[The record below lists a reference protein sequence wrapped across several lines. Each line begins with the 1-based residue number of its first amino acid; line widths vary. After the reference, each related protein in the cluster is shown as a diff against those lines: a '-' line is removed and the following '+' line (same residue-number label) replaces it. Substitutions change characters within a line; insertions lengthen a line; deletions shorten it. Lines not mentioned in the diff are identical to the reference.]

1 MRAEDGVEVAMDD
14 MEIVSAL
21 RTALADKVG
30 KKRFELW
37 FGTNMQLEF
46 DGATLTIGTRNSFL
60 QDWLRLNFRPH
71 IESACVATLG
81 KCPELHFR
89 LDEAGSAELVSPA
102 TASAVAPLTSK
113 SKQLSLCAVSAAD
126 PADEAQSSRPRRSPT
141 RRAFANLGSFVTGRS
156 NRLARTVAEN
166 AVEQPGKMSPL
177 FIHGP
182 TGVGKTHL
190 LEGIWT
196 AARKRSRGIA
206 AIYLSA
212 EQFTSSFLQALRGS
226 GLPSFR
232 QKYRGVEFLIVDD
245 VQFLCGKR
253 CTQVELLYTM
263 NTLLREGRQLV
274 LAADRPLSE
283 LAALGPEL
291 VSRLSGGMVCQIEP
305 PDYDTRLGILQQ
317 MAQQFETVLPQEVQR
332 FVASRLTSHARELS
346 GALCRL
352 QATSQA
358 SGKPIDLAMAEES
371 LGEMIRHS
379 SRLVRL
385 PDIEKAICGT
395 FGLEPSSLQSTRKT
409 KGVSQPRMLAMWL
422 ARKYTRAALSEIGQ
436 YFGRRSHSTVV
447 SAQKR
452 VENWLAA
459 GTSLEMASR
468 SWRIDEAIR
477 QIEQSLLAG

>member
-1 MRAEDGVEVAMDD
+1 MRAEDGVDVAKDD

-30 KKRFELW
+30 KDRFELW

-46 DGATLTIGTRNSFL
+46 DGATLTIGARSQFL
-60 QDWLRLNFRPH
+60 QDWLRRNFRTH
-71 IESACVATLG
+71 IESACLATLG
-81 KCPELHFR
+81 RCPDLRFR
-89 LDEAGSAELVSPA
+89 IDESSSTELVSPVVA
-102 TASAVAPLTSK
+102 PRTSPPASQPRPLTLCTISTDEASAQTPSVQPVQK
-113 SKQLSLCAVSAAD
+113 ST
-126 PADEAQSSRPRRSPT
+126 RRS
-141 RRAFANLGSFVTGRS
+141 FADLNSFVTGRS
-156 NRLARTVAEN
+156 NRLARTVAET
-166 AVEQPGKMSPL
+166 VIEQPGRMSPL
-177 FIHGP
+177 LVHGP

-196 AARKRSRGIA
+196 AARKRRGMT

-232 QKYRGVEFLIVDD
+232 QKYRGVELLILDD
-245 VQFLCGKR
+245 LQFLCGKR

-283 LAALGPEL
+283 LEDLGPEML
-291 VSRLSGGMVCQIEP
+291 SRLSGGMVCEIEP
-305 PDYDTRLGILQQ
+305 PDYETRVAILQQ
-317 MAQQFETVLPQEVQR
+317 MAHRFELALPHEVQR
-332 FVASRLTSHARELS
+332 FVASQLTSHARELS

-358 SGKPIDLAMAEES
+358 SGRPVDLAMAEGA
-371 LGEMIRHS
+371 LAEMIRHS

-422 ARKYTRAALSEIGQ
+422 ARKYTRAALSEIGH

-452 VENWLAA
+452 VEDWLAA
-459 GTSLEMASR
+459 GTSLQMASR
-468 SWRIDEAIR
+468 TWRIDDAIH